1 MKIYSPSKSKN
12 KIIHTLL
19 NLLESSTFEE
29 ITVQEIADHANL
41 SRQTFYRHFDTKE
54 KVLATLFETL
64 YEECFSLITDK
75 NDSTLEEILFIF
87 FDYWYK
93 QKALITLL
101 NDDITIDVIQYYFKH
116 SSAIFSYFLPFFSE
130 KKLSTNEIYYL
141 ENKLIGDLFNF
152 KYAWFRRNFAETP
165 EELTKIYLDLTFF
178 IKAI

>member
-87 FDYWYK
+87 FDYWYQ
-93 QKALITLL
+93 QKALIT
-101 NDDITIDVIQYYFKH
+101 
-116 SSAIFSYFLPFFSE
+116 
-130 KKLSTNEIYYL
+130 
-141 ENKLIGDLFNF
+141 
-152 KYAWFRRNFAETP
+152 
-165 EELTKIYLDLTFF
+165 
-178 IKAI
+178 